1 MKDLSFCDAIEEL
14 PLIAILRGVT
24 PERVLDV
31 ATVIKDAGFTIIE
44 VPLNSPKPYESIS
57 LLNKYMG
64 EEILI
69 GAGTV
74 LTYEEVD
81 KVHLSGGK
89 IVISPNTNEQVI
101 RYTKKLSLYSLP
113 GFYTPTEAF
122 KAIYAGADSLK
133 MFPADILGPKAI
145 KAVKAILPP
154 TMPIFPVGGVAPA
167 QMGEFIAAGANGFG
181 LGSGL
186 FSPEMNLEQVKL
198 NASTY
203 IAAYRDFVRNSL

>member
-145 KAVKAILPP
+145 KAVKAVLPP
-154 TMPIFPVGGVAPA
+154 AMPIFPVGGVAPA

-186 FSPEMNLEQVKL
+186 FSPDMNLEQVKL